1 MTDELTNTMASN
13 NADLGRLMYQV
24 ETDAAGYPNGMPY
37 WPEMPIN
44 DQYYYSVNA
53 ITLLEY
59 AKARGLITF
68 VKDFGL
74 RKSSWGEGDCKALV
88 EELERRQPGEQKNL
102 EERIAAVQAAYNLG
116 VVGKSDIE

>member
-1 MTDELTNTMASN
+1 
-13 NADLGRLMYQV
+13 MYQV

-59 AKARGLITF
+59 AKAKGLITF

-74 RKSSWGEGDCKALV
+74 RESSWGEGDCKALV
-88 EELERRQPGEQKNL
+88 EELERRQPEEQAEL
-102 EERIAAVQAAYNLG
+102 ERRIAIVRAAYKSN
-116 VVGKSDIE
+116 VADKGKTG